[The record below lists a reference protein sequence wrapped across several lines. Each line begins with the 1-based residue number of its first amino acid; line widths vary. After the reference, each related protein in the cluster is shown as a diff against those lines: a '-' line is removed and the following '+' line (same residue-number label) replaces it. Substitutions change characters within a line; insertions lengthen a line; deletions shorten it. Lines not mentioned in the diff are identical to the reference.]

1 MTLWT
6 PDGERPINRQ
16 PAPDPQTRPDPALG
30 PLGEDDFSD
39 LSPEEQE
46 QARRMASEFAS
57 AREEI
62 LNADVADIIA
72 NHAMGLYE
80 LGAIHLTADAPN
92 LVASRLAI
100 DALGILVDGL
110 EGRLGQHED
119 VLNEALQQIR
129 LAFVQRSQ
137 LGQPSEP
144 A

>member
-1 MTLWT
+1 
-6 PDGERPINRQ
+6 
-16 PAPDPQTRPDPALG
+16 
-30 PLGEDDFSD
+30 
-39 LSPEEQE
+39 
-46 QARRMASEFAS
+46 MASEFAS

-80 LGAIHLTADAPN
+80 LGAIHLTADTPN
-92 LVASRLAI
+92 LAASRLAI

-137 LGQPSEP
+137 LGQPGEP
-144 A
+144 V

>member
-16 PAPDPQTRPDPALG
+16 PSPNPQTSPDSALG
-30 PLGEDDFSD
+30 PLGDDDFSD

-46 QARRMASEFAS
+46 QARRMASEFSS

-92 LVASRLAI
+92 LAASRLAI

>member
-1 MTLWT
+1 
-6 PDGERPINRQ
+6 
-16 PAPDPQTRPDPALG
+16 
-30 PLGEDDFSD
+30 
-39 LSPEEQE
+39 
-46 QARRMASEFAS
+46 MAAEFAS

-80 LGAIHLTADAPN
+80 LGAIHLTADRPN
-92 LVASRLAI
+92 LAASRLAI
-100 DALGILVDGL
+100 DALATLVDGL

-129 LAFVQRSQ
+129 LAFVHRSN
-137 LGQPSEP
+137 LGQPNES

>member
-16 PAPDPQTRPDPALG
+16 PSPSPDPTLG
-30 PLGEDDFSD
+30 PLGDDDFSD

-92 LVASRLAI
+92 LAASRLAI

-137 LGQPSEP
+137 LGQPGEP
-144 A
+144 V